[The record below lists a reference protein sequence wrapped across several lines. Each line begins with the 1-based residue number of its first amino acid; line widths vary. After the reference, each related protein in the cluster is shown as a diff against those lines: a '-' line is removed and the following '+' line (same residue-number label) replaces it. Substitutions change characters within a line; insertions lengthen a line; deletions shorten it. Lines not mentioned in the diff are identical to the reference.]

1 MGDKRRIG
9 KQFHVI
15 VPNKCDGGGVE
26 VFWAFGVGETGE
38 GCFPKLGDAHF
49 CPQKNSVFRCFFS
62 TK

>member
-26 VFWAFGVGETGE
+26 VFWAFGVGEMGE
-38 GCFPKLGDAHF
+38 GASQSFVMPIFVRRKTLFLG
-49 CPQKNSVFRCFFS
+49 FFF